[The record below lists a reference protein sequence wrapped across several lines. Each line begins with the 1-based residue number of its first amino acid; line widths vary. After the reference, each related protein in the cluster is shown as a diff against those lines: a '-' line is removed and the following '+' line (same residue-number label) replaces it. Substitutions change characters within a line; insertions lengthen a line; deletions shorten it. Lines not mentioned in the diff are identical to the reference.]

1 MSAPLLF
8 VLLPLVVAVGLYFA
22 RARRWLVVMLAGI
35 VCFSL
40 AAIALLM
47 PIDRLVQIGPISFRV
62 PSTLLVLGRRLVL
75 EDGHRTFLAFT
86 YTTAGFW
93 FLGTLIARANRLFV
107 PMGLAMVSLLV
118 AVSAVEPF
126 LYAALLVE
134 MAVLVSLPFLAPP
147 GKPFGQ
153 GVLRYLIFQS
163 LAMPFI
169 LLAGWSLASIE
180 ANPSNQV
187 LYGQAEIFLGL
198 GFAFWLAV
206 FPFYT
211 WIPLLTEQSHPYTAG
226 FVVTLLFSVI
236 LLFSLNFLD
245 TFAWLRSSA
254 LLFQSLRLVGLI
266 MVGTAGIWAA
276 FQRNQARL
284 MGYAVILELGISLLA
299 LSLGIGEG
307 LKLFAQLFLPRI
319 IALATWALALAI
331 LQRQPDFRGFS
342 DLRGQLRRAPVA
354 GITWILAYFSLGAL
368 PLLAGFPVR
377 MVVMETLASQ
387 SIGAPLW
394 VMAGNMGYL
403 IGGLRALALMAAGD
417 EPWRISET
425 RTQITM
431 LVIGALALIL
441 IGLFPG
447 AFIPGLNGLLDPFTR
462 LR

>member
-22 RARRWLVVMLAGI
+22 RARRWLVVVLAGI

-40 AAIALLM
+40 SALALLA
-47 PIDRLVQIGPISFRV
+47 PIDTLVQIGPISFEI
-62 PSTLLVLGRRLVL
+62 PSTLLILGRRLVL
-75 EDGHRTFLAFT
+75 EDGHRPFLALI

-93 FLGTLIARANRLFV
+93 FLGSMVARANRLFV
-107 PMGLAMVSLLV
+107 PMGLAMVALLV

-134 MAVLVSLPFLAPP
+134 MAVLVSVPFLAPP

-180 ANPSNQV
+180 ANPSNQA
-187 LYGQAEIFLGL
+187 LYGQAEVFLGL

-245 TFAWLRSSA
+245 TFAWLRSST

-266 MVGTAGIWAA
+266 MVVTGGVWAA

-299 LSLGIGEG
+299 LSLGIAEG
-307 LKLFAQLFLPRI
+307 LNLFAQLFLPRI
-319 IALATWALALAI
+319 ITLATWALALAI
-331 LQRQPDFRGFS
+331 LQRQPGFRGFS
-342 DLRGQLRRAPVA
+342 DLRGLLRRAPVV
-354 GITWILAYFSLGAL
+354 GITWMLAYFSLGAL

-403 IGGLRALALMAAGD
+403 IGGLRALALMASGD
-417 EPWRISET
+417 DPWRISET
-425 RTQITM
+425 RTQIAM

-441 IGLFPG
+441 VGLFPG
-447 AFIPGLNGLLDPFTR
+447 VFVPGMNGLLEPFTR